1 MPDQIWFKTPS
12 VLFASDTWSR
22 FVPTNDMTTAEALNS
37 VVRFSTYF
45 SLILYFATGVGG
57 YVMAIP
63 IVMITTI
70 LLYNLFPNGKVIESF
85 LAKDKSVKAK
95 FTMPSD
101 ENPFMNVLLTEI
113 LDNPNRGD
121 AAPNNRRD
129 VKAELHKAFQHTSD
143 LHMDTT
149 DLFDQTQAM
158 RTFHTIQSSMVP
170 NDLEGFKT
178 WLAKGYDEP
187 DHSSAPLA
195 RKGKELNEGYVPAK
209 GSMQLPNSTA
219 KPAGTAPSSKPA
231 AAGTKPTFLTTK

>member
-12 VLFASDTWSR
+12 VLFASDTWSK

-45 SLILYFATGVGG
+45 SLILFFATGVGA

-63 IVMITTI
+63 IVMTATV
-70 LLYNLFPNGKVIESF
+70 LLFNLFPNGKVIESF
-85 LAKDKSVKAK
+85 LAKDKAVKAK
-95 FTMPSD
+95 FTMPSA

-121 AAPNNRRD
+121 AAPTSRKD
-129 VKAELHKAFQHTSD
+129 VKAEMYKAFQHTTD
-143 LHMDTT
+143 LHMDTS

-158 RTFHTIQSSMVP
+158 RTFHTLQSSMVP
-170 NDLEGFKT
+170 NDLEGFKA
-178 WLAKGYDEP
+178 WISKGYDEP
-187 DHSSAPLA
+187 NHSSAPNA

-209 GSMQLPNSTA
+209 GSMSLPSSTA
-219 KPAGTAPSSKPA
+219 KPTGTSPSSKPTS
-231 AAGTKPTFLTTK
+231 AGTKPTFLTTK